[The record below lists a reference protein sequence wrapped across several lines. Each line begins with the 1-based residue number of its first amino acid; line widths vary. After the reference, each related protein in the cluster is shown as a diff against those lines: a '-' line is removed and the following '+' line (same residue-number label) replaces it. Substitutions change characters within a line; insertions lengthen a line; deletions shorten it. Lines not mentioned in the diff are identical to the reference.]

1 MASDNGP
8 LKSLSTEYLMSL
20 SEAEIEE
27 IAREDEV
34 AQAKRKQCLARMSR
48 LTEANRI
55 AENALRDTRPRPVEA
70 AVA

>member
-1 MASDNGP
+1 MSSKEGP
-8 LKSLSTEYLMSL
+8 LLGLSTDYLMGL
-20 SEAEIEE
+20 TEAEIEE

-34 AQAKRKQCLARMSR
+34 AQARRKQCLARMSR